1 MKRKLAIFGL
11 CFAGAE
17 LFAANMPPLVLM
29 PAAALL
35 LLLLFLSAA
44 RRSRYLPLAVGAA
57 AGLCWF
63 CLFSFAAFRPVRAL
77 AGQTAS
83 CTVTVETDAATAYQN
98 GQLRGTL
105 TVTSLNGKACHFK
118 MRSNGF
124 PAQEPGET
132 FTANFALTDLPKDA
146 YRASRLSRG
155 ILLQGEYTGGY
166 KAGEN
171 SRAPRFALYRL
182 RQNASALL
190 RRWLP
195 RDLGGLEAAMLLG
208 DKAALPDTVQDTFR
222 AAGISHLLA
231 VSGLHLA
238 LLCGLFS
245 FGHRRRFYRPLILL
259 RAAVAVFYM
268 LLTGLPVSV
277 LRAGIVFL
285 LVLLGDW
292 FYQPIDLLTL
302 TGAAAVLL
310 GLQNPYAPCDIG
322 FQLSFCAVLG
332 VQASAALAN
341 WEEKHCPGQDAE
353 GTKAQLRRVG
363 LSLLSTVQTAALAS
377 LATLPVLVA
386 QGLTTSGVGIL
397 ANLATLWMLQPA
409 LVLGLIVLALQIV
422 AIPLGF
428 AAPLAHMA
436 SFLLAVWLRI
446 FYALASWCAALP
458 LARLYLPREY
468 TLLVLAVLGA
478 LALIYYAAGKFRWF
492 LPAGAVCA
500 AAAIVL
506 GVQLQK
512 GVVTMALVGTA
523 GNPAVVCVQDGQA
536 VVLFR
541 GGEANLRAVRS
552 YLADHGA
559 AEQVLTVDLR
569 RSASD
574 LDFDTAEVWTAQEM
588 DAYSTHAIL
597 NGLTLD
603 IYHTT
608 GGNLAV
614 VGDGRAHVAV
624 MAGNAALDAP
634 VAVDVLCAAG
644 ALSDSVQPVSILT
657 TASSPRW
664 LDQAGTERVY
674 YGQDI
679 PALRLRPGRSLQI
692 KEAQRVALQ

>member
-17 LFAANMPPLVLM
+17 LFAANMPPLVLV

-35 LLLLFLSAA
+35 LLGLFLCFA
-44 RRSRYLPLAVGAA
+44 RRSRYLPLVLGTVV
-57 AGLCWF
+57 GLCWF
-63 CLFSFAAFRPVRAL
+63 CGFSFAAFRPVRAL
-77 AGQTAS
+77 AGQTAA
-83 CTVTVETDAATAYQN
+83 CTVTVETDAAAAYQN

-105 TVTSLNGKACHFK
+105 VVTCINGKACHFK

-132 FTANFALTDLPKDA
+132 FTADFALTDLPKDA

-166 KAGEN
+166 KAGTD

-182 RQNASALL
+182 RQNASALV

-231 VSGLHLA
+231 VSGLHLT

-245 FGHRRRFYRPLILL
+245 FGQRRRFYRPLILV
-259 RAAVAVFYM
+259 RAVVAVFYM
-268 LLTGLPVSV
+268 LLTGLPISV

-332 VQASAALAN
+332 VQASVSITH
-341 WEEKHCPGQDAE
+341 WEEAHIPGRDAE
-353 GTKAQLRRVG
+353 GWPARLRRAG
-363 LSLLSTVQTAALAS
+363 LALLSTVQTAALAS

-386 QGLTTSGVGIL
+386 QGLTTSGVGVL
-397 ANLATLWMLQPA
+397 ANLFTVWMLQPA
-409 LVLGLIVLALQIV
+409 LILGLIVLALQIL
-422 AIPLGF
+422 AIPLAI
-428 AAPLAHMA
+428 AAPLVHMA

-458 LARLYLPREY
+458 LARIYLPREY
-468 TLLVLAVLGA
+468 TLLVLALLGV
-478 LALIYYAAGKFRWF
+478 LALVYYAAGKFRWYW
-492 LPAGAVCA
+492 PVGALCA
-500 AAAIVL
+500 AVAIVQGL
-506 GVQLQK
+506 QMQK

-569 RSASD
+569 RSGTEIA
-574 LDFDTAEVWTAQEM
+574 FDTKDICTARTV
-588 DAYSTHAIL
+588 DAYAAQTVL

-603 IYHTT
+603 VYHTS

-614 VGDGRAHVAV
+614 IGDGRSHVAV
-624 MAGNAALDAP
+624 MAGSVALTAP
-634 VAVDVLCAAG
+634 VEVDVLCAAG

-664 LDQAGTERVY
+664 LDQTGTERVY

-679 PALRLRPGRSLQI
+679 PAIRLRPGRSLQI

>member
-17 LFAANMPPLVLM
+17 LFAANMPPLVLV

-35 LLLLFLSAA
+35 LLLLFLSIV
-44 RRSRYLPLAVGAA
+44 RRSRALPLVLGAV

-63 CLFSFAAFRPVRAL
+63 CAFSFAVFRPVRAL
-77 AGQTAS
+77 AGQTVT
-83 CTVTVETDAATAYQN
+83 CMVTVETDATAAYQN

-105 TVTSLNGKACHFK
+105 TVTGINGKSCHFK

-132 FTANFALTDLPKDA
+132 FTADFTMTDLPKDA

-166 KAGEN
+166 KTGAD
-171 SRAPRFALYRL
+171 SCAPRFALYRL
-182 RQNASALL
+182 RKNASALL

-245 FGHRRRFYRPLILL
+245 FGRRRRFCRPLILV

-268 LLTGLPVSV
+268 LLTGLPISV

-332 VQASAALAN
+332 VQASVALTR
-341 WEEKHCPGQDAE
+341 WEEAHIPGQDAE
-353 GTKAQLRRVG
+353 GWQAKLRRAG
-363 LSLLSTVQTAALAS
+363 LAVLSTVQTAALAS

-386 QGLTTSGVGIL
+386 QGLTTSGVGVL
-397 ANLATLWMLQPA
+397 ANLLTVWMLQPA
-409 LVLGLIVLALQIV
+409 LVLGLVVLALQIV
-422 AIPLGF
+422 AIPF
-428 AAPLAHMA
+428 AIAAPLAHMA

-468 TLLVLAVLGA
+468 TLLVLVLLGI
-478 LALIYYAAGKFRWF
+478 LALVYYAAGRFRWF
-492 LPAGAVCA
+492 LPAGVVCA
-500 AAAIVL
+500 AVAIVL
-506 GVQLQK
+506 GVQMQK
-512 GVVTMALVGTA
+512 GVVAMALVGTA

-569 RSASD
+569 RSGTKIT
-574 LDFDTAEVWTAQEM
+574 FDTEEICTAQTTG
-588 DAYSTHAIL
+588 AYTTQPIL

-603 IYHTT
+603 IYHTS

-614 VGDGRAHVAV
+614 VGDGRSHIAV
-624 MAGNAALDAP
+624 MAGSTALSAP
-634 VAVDVLCAAG
+634 VAVDVFCAAG
-644 ALSDSVQPVSILT
+644 ALSDSVQPAAILT

-664 LDQAGTERVY
+664 LDQPGVQQVY

-679 PALRLRPGRSLQI
+679 PFIQLRPGRSLQI
-692 KEAQRVALQ
+692 KEAERVALQ

>member
-17 LFAANMPPLVLM
+17 LFAANMPPLVLV

-35 LLLLFLSAA
+35 LLLLFLSIA
-44 RRSRYLPLAVGAA
+44 RRRALPLVLGAV

-63 CLFSFAAFRPVRAL
+63 CAFSFAVFRPVRAL
-77 AGQTAS
+77 AGQTVT
-83 CTVTVETDAATAYQN
+83 CMVTVETDATAAYQN

-105 TVTSLNGKACHFK
+105 TVTGINGKSCHFK
-118 MRSNGF
+118 MCSNGF

-132 FTANFALTDLPKDA
+132 FTADFTMTDLPKDA

-166 KAGEN
+166 KTGAD
-171 SRAPRFALYRL
+171 SCAPRFALYRL
-182 RQNASALL
+182 RKNASALL

-245 FGHRRRFYRPLILL
+245 FGRRRRFYRPLILV

-268 LLTGLPVSV
+268 LLTGLPISV

-332 VQASAALAN
+332 VQASVALTR
-341 WEEKHCPGQDAE
+341 WEEAHIPGQDAE
-353 GTKAQLRRVG
+353 GWQAQLRRAG
-363 LSLLSTVQTAALAS
+363 LTVLSTVQTAALAS

-386 QGLTTSGVGIL
+386 QGLTTSGVGVL
-397 ANLATLWMLQPA
+397 ANLLTVWMLQPA
-409 LVLGLIVLALQIV
+409 LVLGLVVLALQIV
-422 AIPLGF
+422 AIPLAI

-468 TLLVLAVLGA
+468 TLLVLVLLGI
-478 LALIYYAAGKFRWF
+478 LALVYYAAGRFRWF
-492 LPAGAVCA
+492 LPAGVVCA
-500 AAAIVL
+500 AVAIVL
-506 GVQLQK
+506 GVQMQK

-541 GGEANLRAVRS
+541 GGETNLRAVRS

-569 RSASD
+569 RSGTEIT
-574 LDFDTAEVWTAQEM
+574 FDTEEICTAQTTG
-588 DAYSTHAIL
+588 AYTTRPIL

-603 IYHTT
+603 IYHTS

-614 VGDGRAHVAV
+614 VGDGRSHIAV
-624 MAGNAALDAP
+624 MAGSTALSAP

-644 ALSDSVQPVSILT
+644 ALSDSVQPAAILT

-664 LDQAGTERVY
+664 LDQPGVQQVY

-679 PALRLRPGRSLQI
+679 PFIQLRPGRSLQI
-692 KEAQRVALQ
+692 KEAERVALQ